1 MRAQLPLILGTLG
14 GLIVIFSQYFFP
26 GQQLDLINTTDKWYT
41 VSFNIA
47 IGLGV
52 VNLTRVHVNH
62 IRRRR
67 ETWPFSVVLLVGM
80 YAYMV
85 LGLIQTV
92 EGPQADWIFDNVLD
106 PIDSTMYSLLA
117 FYITSAAFRAFR
129 VRTREAGVLLLAA
142 AITALGQAPVG
153 DSIVDGWFAVAD
165 WINKTFTTGAYR
177 GILLAAGIGAF
188 ATAMRVL
195 LGLERAHIGGLR

>member
-1 MRAQLPLILGTLG
+1 MRTQLPLIIGTLG
-14 GLIVIFSQYFFP
+14 GLIVVFSRYFFL
-26 GQQLDLINTTDKWYT
+26 GQQLDLINISDRWYT

-52 VNLTRVHVNH
+52 VNLTRVHLNN

-67 ETWPFSVVLLVGM
+67 ETWPYSVVLLVGM
-80 YAYMV
+80 YAYMI

-92 EGPQADWIFDNVLD
+92 EGPQADWVFDNVLD
-106 PIDSTMYSLLA
+106 PVDSTMYSLLA

-129 VRTREAGVLLLAA
+129 VRSREAAVLLLAA

-153 DSIVDGWFAVAD
+153 DTLVDGWGRVAD

-177 GILLAAGIGAF
+177 GIGLAASIGGF
-188 ATAMRVL
+188 ATAMRIL
-195 LGLERAHIGGLR
+195 LGLERAHIGGIR